1 MGAWVADTELSNG
14 LPGGARTGDTAAGPL
29 VWVLHDGK
37 AGMRSQALGLAEAA
51 AFRLVEKPLDIRR
64 PWSVLPPQ
72 LWLFSR
78 HAVARRAAL
87 SIPPWPDLV
96 VGCGRN
102 TVLPAL
108 AIRRRSGRRCL
119 LAQVQD
125 PRLRRSE
132 FDLLVVPEHDRLRGP
147 NVMLSRGAV
156 HRVTPARLAAER
168 RRFPALLAMP
178 RPIVAVLLGGSNK
191 AYRLTLRRL
200 GEIANAVAAILRQ
213 SGGSALVTPSRR
225 TGADGLKL
233 VRERLAGLP
242 AAVWDGTGDN
252 PYFAFLGL
260 ADALFVTADSVS
272 MISEAAATGKP
283 VHILGLDGGNA
294 KFARF
299 HRLMEE
305 AGITRP
311 FRGRLEAWS
320 YPVPDDTA
328 RAGTAL
334 RRLVLCARA
343 ANDFV
348 APPSR
353 RDMPSAGEGAREGA

>member
-1 MGAWVADTELSNG
+1 MGAWLADTELSNS
-14 LPGGARTGDTAAGPL
+14 LGGGSCAGDAAAQPL

-37 AGMRSQALGLAEAA
+37 AGMRSQALGLAEATG
-51 AFRLVEKPLDIRR
+51 FRLVEKQLDIRP

-72 LWLFSR
+72 LWLCSR
-78 HAVARRAAL
+78 YAVARRAAL

-108 AIRRRSGRRCL
+108 AVRRRSGGRCL

-125 PRLRRSE
+125 PRLWRSE
-132 FDLLVVPEHDRLRGP
+132 FDLLVVPEHDRLRAL

-178 RPIVAVLLGGSNK
+178 RPVVAVLLGGTNK

-200 GEIANAVAAILRQ
+200 REISDAIAAILRQ

-242 AAVWDGTGDN
+242 VAVWDGTGDN
-252 PYFAFLGL
+252 PYFAYLGL
-260 ADALFVTADSVS
+260 ADAFFVTADSVS

-283 VHILGLDGGNA
+283 VHILSLDGGSA

-311 FRGRLEAWS
+311 FRGRIETWS
-320 YPVPDDTA
+320 YPVLNDTVS
-328 RAGTAL
+328 AGAAL
-334 RRLVLCARA
+334 RRLVLSART

-348 APPSR
+348 ATPSS
-353 RDMPSAGEGAREGA
+353 RDMPTAGKGAREGA